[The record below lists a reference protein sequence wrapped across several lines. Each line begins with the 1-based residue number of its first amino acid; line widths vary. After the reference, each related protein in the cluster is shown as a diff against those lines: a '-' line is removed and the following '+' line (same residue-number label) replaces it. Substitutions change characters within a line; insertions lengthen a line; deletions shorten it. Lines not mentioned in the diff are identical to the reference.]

1 MKINNIAFS
10 GFMAAIM
17 SVGAAAAADGTAK
30 KIASQ
35 AYVDKLVGAKANTVA
50 NVGANAGNIAT
61 VDANGQYQVST
72 TSIDDLATNAALT
85 TTNNAVTGLTTRVG
99 TTETNV
105 TALQEAVTGKEDSSN
120 KATEITDA
128 NKASGTLYPS
138 VGAIVKFTED
148 KVAQIVAGDMGDALA
163 AKADK
168 VSGMTAENT
177 DGIATV
183 NAAGQYVATTTKI
196 SDLATATALGAVS
209 TQVDTNKTDISS
221 LKTSVAGKEDVS
233 NKTKVISAESTDDQ
247 YPTAKAVN
255 DMFDL
260 ALGDIDG
267 KEDKSNKVTTIS
279 STSTDV
285 QYPSAK
291 AVNTLVDDSVSTLT
305 DLMTEA
311 DTALGTR
318 IDGVVTSVAAKADK
332 VSGVTAETAG
342 GIATV
347 NATGQYEMSTTK
359 ISDLATKNDITTEL
373 NGVEKTANRVDE
385 IAAADKDSTTK
396 YTSVKAVTA
405 YAVPKPGENC
415 TAESGRCVLSVDTNG
430 NPYWM
435 DVTDPLE

>member
-17 SVGAAAAADGTAK
+17 SVGAASAADGAAK
-30 KIASQ
+30 RIASQ
-35 AYVDKLVGAKANTVA
+35 AYVDNLAGTKANVVA
-50 NVGANAGNIAT
+50 NVGDNAGNIAT

-72 TSIDDLATNAALT
+72 TKIDDLATNTALT
-85 TTNNAVTGLTTRVG
+85 TTNNTVNGLTTRVG

-105 TALQEAVTGKEDSSN
+105 TALQEAVTGKEDTSN
-120 KATEITDA
+120 KATEITDQ

-168 VSGMTAENT
+168 VSGMTEANT
-177 DGIATV
+177 GGIATV
-183 NAAGQYVATTTKI
+183 NASGQYEASSTKI
-196 SDLATATALGAVS
+196 TDLATATALSTVS

-233 NKTKVISAESTDDQ
+233 NKTTTISAESTDDQ

-255 DMFDL
+255 
-260 ALGDIDG
+260 
-267 KEDKSNKVTTIS
+267 
-279 STSTDV
+279 
-285 QYPSAK
+285 
-291 AVNTLVDDSVSTLT
+291 TLVDDSVSTL
-305 DLMTEA
+305 TEA

-318 IDGVVTSVAAKADK
+318 IDGVATTVATKADK
-332 VSGVTAETAG
+332 VTGVTAETAG

-359 ISDLATKNDITTEL
+359 ISDLATKNDITTNL
-373 NGVEKTANRVDE
+373 DGVEKTANRVDA
-385 IAAADKDSTTK
+385 ISTADKDSTTK

-405 YAVPKPGENC
+405 YAVPKPGVNC
-415 TAESGRCVLSVDTNG
+415 TAESGRCVLSVDKDG

-435 DVTDPLE
+435 DVTEPLE

>member
-17 SVGAAAAADGTAK
+17 SVGAASAADGAAK
-30 KIASQ
+30 RIASQ
-35 AYVDKLVGAKANTVA
+35 AYVDNLAGTKANVVA
-50 NVGANAGNIAT
+50 NVGDNAGNIAT

-72 TSIDDLATNAALT
+72 TKIDDLATNTALT
-85 TTNNAVTGLTTRVG
+85 TTNNTVNGLTTRVG

-105 TALQEAVTGKEDSSN
+105 TALQEAVTGKEDTSN
-120 KATEITDA
+120 KATEITDQ

-168 VSGMTAENT
+168 VSGMTEANT
-177 DGIATV
+177 GGIATV
-183 NAAGQYVATTTKI
+183 NASGQYEASSTKI
-196 SDLATATALGAVS
+196 TDLATATALSTVS

-233 NKTKVISAESTDDQ
+233 NKTTTISAASTDD
-247 YPTAKAVN
+247 
-255 DMFDL
+255 
-260 ALGDIDG
+260 
-267 KEDKSNKVTTIS
+267 
-279 STSTDV
+279 

-305 DLMTEA
+305 EA

-318 IDGVVTSVAAKADK
+318 IDGVATTVAAKADK
-332 VSGVTAETAG
+332 VTGVTAETAG

-359 ISDLATKNDITTEL
+359 ISDLATKNDITTNL
-373 NGVEKTANRVDE
+373 DGVEKTANRVDA
-385 IAAADKDSTTK
+385 ISTADKDSTTK

-405 YAVPKPGENC
+405 YAVPKPGVNC
-415 TAESGRCVLSVDTNG
+415 TAESGRCVLSVDKDG

-435 DVTDPLE
+435 DVTEPLE

>member
-1 MKINNIAFS
+1 
-10 GFMAAIM
+10 M
-17 SVGAAAAADGTAK
+17 SVGAASAADGTAK

-35 AYVDKLVGAKANTVA
+35 AYVDNLVGAKASTVA
-50 NVGANAGNIAT
+50 NVGDNAGNIAT

-72 TSIDDLATNAALT
+72 TKIDDLATNTALT
-85 TTNNAVTGLTTRVG
+85 TTNNTVNGLTTRVG

-105 TALQEAVTGKEDSSN
+105 TALQEAVTGKEDTSN
-120 KATEITDA
+120 KATEITDQ

-168 VSGMTAENT
+168 VSGMTEANT
-177 DGIATV
+177 GGIATV
-183 NAAGQYVATTTKI
+183 NASGQYEASSTKI
-196 SDLATATALGAVS
+196 TDLATATALSTVS

-233 NKTKVISAESTDDQ
+233 NKTTTISAASTDD
-247 YPTAKAVN
+247 
-255 DMFDL
+255 
-260 ALGDIDG
+260 
-267 KEDKSNKVTTIS
+267 
-279 STSTDV
+279 

-305 DLMTEA
+305 EA

-318 IDGVVTSVAAKADK
+318 IDGVATTVAAKADK
-332 VSGVTAETAG
+332 VTGVTAETAG

-359 ISDLATKNDITTEL
+359 ISDLATKNDITTNL
-373 NGVEKTANRVDE
+373 DGVEKTANRVDA
-385 IAAADKDSTTK
+385 ISTADKDSTTK

-405 YAVPKPGENC
+405 YAVPKPGVNC
-415 TAESGRCVLSVDTNG
+415 TAESGRCVLSVDKDG

-435 DVTDPLE
+435 DVTEPLE

>member
-17 SVGAAAAADGTAK
+17 SVGAAAADGPAK

-35 AYVDKLVGAKANTVA
+35 AYVDNLVGAKASTVA
-50 NVGANAGNIAT
+50 NVGDNAGNIAT

-72 TSIDDLATNAALT
+72 TKIDDLATNTALT
-85 TTNNAVTGLTTRVG
+85 TTNNTVNGLTTRVG

-105 TALQEAVTGKEDSSN
+105 TALQEAVTGKEDTSN
-120 KATEITDA
+120 KATEITDQ

-168 VSGMTAENT
+168 VSGMTEANT
-177 DGIATV
+177 GGIATV
-183 NAAGQYVATTTKI
+183 NASGQYEASSTKI
-196 SDLATATALGAVS
+196 TDLATATALSTVS

-233 NKTKVISAESTDDQ
+233 NKTTTISAASTDD
-247 YPTAKAVN
+247 
-255 DMFDL
+255 
-260 ALGDIDG
+260 
-267 KEDKSNKVTTIS
+267 
-279 STSTDV
+279 

-305 DLMTEA
+305 EA

-318 IDGVVTSVAAKADK
+318 IDGVATTVAAKADK
-332 VSGVTAETAG
+332 VTGVTAETAG

-359 ISDLATKNDITTEL
+359 ISDLATKNDITTNL
-373 NGVEKTANRVDE
+373 DGVEKTANRVDA
-385 IAAADKDSTTK
+385 ISTADKDSTTK

-405 YAVPKPGENC
+405 YAVPKPGVNC
-415 TAESGRCVLSVDTNG
+415 TAESGRCVLSVDKDG

-435 DVTDPLE
+435 DVTEPLE

>member
-17 SVGAAAAADGTAK
+17 SVGAASAADGAAK
-30 KIASQ
+30 RIASQ
-35 AYVDKLVGAKANTVA
+35 AYVDNLAGTKANVVA
-50 NVGANAGNIAT
+50 NVGDNAGNIAT

-72 TSIDDLATNAALT
+72 TKIDDLATSAALT
-85 TTNNAVTGLTTRVG
+85 TTNNTVNGLTTRVG

-105 TALQEAVTGKEDSSN
+105 TALQEAVTGKEDTSN
-120 KATEITDA
+120 KATEITDQ

-168 VSGMTAENT
+168 VSGMTEANT
-177 DGIATV
+177 GGIATV
-183 NAAGQYVATTTKI
+183 NASGQYEASSTKI
-196 SDLATATALGAVS
+196 TDLATATALSTVS

-233 NKTKVISAESTDDQ
+233 NKTTTISAASTDD
-247 YPTAKAVN
+247 
-255 DMFDL
+255 
-260 ALGDIDG
+260 
-267 KEDKSNKVTTIS
+267 
-279 STSTDV
+279 

-305 DLMTEA
+305 EA

-318 IDGVVTSVAAKADK
+318 IDGVATTVAAKADK
-332 VSGVTAETAG
+332 VTGVTAETAG

-359 ISDLATKNDITTEL
+359 ISDLATKNDITTNL
-373 NGVEKTANRVDE
+373 DGVEKTTNRVDE
-385 IAAADKDSTTK
+385 ISTADKDSTTK

-405 YAVPKPGENC
+405 YAVPKPGVNC
-415 TAESGRCVLSVDTNG
+415 TAESGRCVLSVDKDG

-435 DVTDPLE
+435 DVTEPLE

>member
-1 MKINNIAFS
+1 
-10 GFMAAIM
+10 M
-17 SVGAAAAADGTAK
+17 SVGAASAADGAAK
-30 KIASQ
+30 RIASQ
-35 AYVDKLVGAKANTVA
+35 AYVDNLAGTKANVVA
-50 NVGANAGNIAT
+50 NVGDNAGNIAT

-72 TSIDDLATNAALT
+72 TKIDDLATNAALT
-85 TTNNAVTGLTTRVG
+85 TTNNTVNGLTTRVG

-105 TALQEAVTGKEDSSN
+105 AALQEAVTGKEDTSN
-120 KATEITDA
+120 KATEITDQ

-168 VSGMTAENT
+168 VSGMTEANT
-177 DGIATV
+177 GGIATV
-183 NAAGQYVATTTKI
+183 NASGQYEASSTKI
-196 SDLATATALGAVS
+196 TDLATATALSTVS

-233 NKTKVISAESTDDQ
+233 NKTTTISAASTDDQ
-247 YPTAKAVN
+247 YPT
-255 DMFDL
+255 
-260 ALGDIDG
+260 
-267 KEDKSNKVTTIS
+267 
-279 STSTDV
+279 
-285 QYPSAK
+285 AK

-305 DLMTEA
+305 EA

-318 IDGVVTSVAAKADK
+318 IDGVATTVAAKADK
-332 VSGVTAETAG
+332 VTGVTAETAG

-373 NGVEKTANRVDE
+373 NGVEKTTNRVDA
-385 IAAADKDSTTK
+385 ISTADKDSTTK

-405 YAVPKPGENC
+405 YAVPKPGVNC
-415 TAESGRCVLSVDTNG
+415 TAESGRCVLSVDKDG

-435 DVTDPLE
+435 DVTEPLE

>member
-17 SVGAAAAADGTAK
+17 SVGAAAADGPAK

-35 AYVDKLVGAKANTVA
+35 AYVDNLVGAKASTVA
-50 NVGANAGNIAT
+50 NVGDNAGNIAT

-72 TSIDDLATNAALT
+72 TKIDDLATNAALT
-85 TTNNAVTGLTTRVG
+85 TTNNTVNGLTTRVG

-105 TALQEAVTGKEDSSN
+105 TALQEAVTGKEDTSN
-120 KATEITDA
+120 KATEITDQ

-168 VSGMTAENT
+168 VSGMTEANT
-177 DGIATV
+177 GGIATV
-183 NAAGQYVATTTKI
+183 NASGQYEASSTKI
-196 SDLATATALGAVS
+196 TDLATATALSTVS

-233 NKTKVISAESTDDQ
+233 NKTTTISAASTDD
-247 YPTAKAVN
+247 
-255 DMFDL
+255 
-260 ALGDIDG
+260 
-267 KEDKSNKVTTIS
+267 
-279 STSTDV
+279 

-305 DLMTEA
+305 EA
-311 DTALGTR
+311 DTTLGTR
-318 IDGVVTSVAAKADK
+318 IDGVATTVATKADK
-332 VSGVTAETAG
+332 VTGVTAETAG

-359 ISDLATKNDITTEL
+359 ISDLATKNDITTNL
-373 NGVEKTANRVDE
+373 DGVEKTANRVDG
-385 IAAADKDSTTK
+385 ISDADKDSTTK

-405 YAVPKPGENC
+405 YAVPKPGVNC
-415 TAESGRCVLSVDTNG
+415 TAESGRCVLSVDKDG

-435 DVTDPLE
+435 DVTEPLE

>member
-17 SVGAAAAADGTAK
+17 SVGAASAADGAAK
-30 KIASQ
+30 RIASQ
-35 AYVDKLVGAKANTVA
+35 AYVDNLAGTKANVVA
-50 NVGANAGNIAT
+50 NVGDNAGNIAT

-72 TSIDDLATNAALT
+72 TKIDDLATNAALT
-85 TTNNAVTGLTTRVG
+85 TTNNTVNGLTTRVG

-105 TALQEAVTGKEDSSN
+105 AALQEAVTGKEDTSN
-120 KATEITDA
+120 KATEITDQ

-148 KVAQIVAGDMGDALA
+148 KGAQIVAGDMGDALA

-168 VSGMTAENT
+168 VSGMTEANT
-177 DGIATV
+177 GGIATV
-183 NAAGQYVATTTKI
+183 NASGQYEASSTKI
-196 SDLATATALGAVS
+196 TDLATATALSTVS

-233 NKTKVISAESTDDQ
+233 NKTTTISAASTDDQ
-247 YPTAKAVN
+247 YPT
-255 DMFDL
+255 
-260 ALGDIDG
+260 
-267 KEDKSNKVTTIS
+267 
-279 STSTDV
+279 
-285 QYPSAK
+285 AK

-305 DLMTEA
+305 EA

-318 IDGVVTSVAAKADK
+318 IDGVATTVAAKADK
-332 VSGVTAETAG
+332 VTGVTAETAG

-373 NGVEKTANRVDE
+373 NGVEKTTNRVDA
-385 IAAADKDSTTK
+385 ISTADKDSTTK

-405 YAVPKPGENC
+405 YAVPKPGVNC
-415 TAESGRCVLSVDTNG
+415 TAESGRCVLSVDKDG

-435 DVTDPLE
+435 DVTEPLE

>member
-17 SVGAAAAADGTAK
+17 SVGAASAADGTAK

-35 AYVDKLVGAKANTVA
+35 AYVDNLVGAKASTVA
-50 NVGANAGNIAT
+50 NVGDNAGNIAT

-72 TSIDDLATNAALT
+72 TKIDDLATNTALT
-85 TTNNAVTGLTTRVG
+85 TTNNTVNGLTTRVG

-105 TALQEAVTGKEDSSN
+105 TALQEAVTGKEDTSN
-120 KATEITDA
+120 KATEITDQ

-168 VSGMTAENT
+168 VSGMTEANT
-177 DGIATV
+177 GGIATV
-183 NAAGQYVATTTKI
+183 NASGQYEASSTKI
-196 SDLATATALGAVS
+196 TDLATATALSTVS

-233 NKTKVISAESTDDQ
+233 NKTTTISAASTDD
-247 YPTAKAVN
+247 
-255 DMFDL
+255 
-260 ALGDIDG
+260 
-267 KEDKSNKVTTIS
+267 
-279 STSTDV
+279 

-305 DLMTEA
+305 EA

-318 IDGVVTSVAAKADK
+318 IDGVATTVATKADK
-332 VSGVTAETAG
+332 VTGVTAETAG

-359 ISDLATKNDITTEL
+359 ISDLATKNDITTNL
-373 NGVEKTANRVDE
+373 DGVEKTANRVDA
-385 IAAADKDSTTK
+385 ISTADKDSTTK

-405 YAVPKPGENC
+405 YAVPKPGVNC
-415 TAESGRCVLSVDTNG
+415 TAESGRCVLSVDKDG

-435 DVTDPLE
+435 DVTEPLE

>member
-17 SVGAAAAADGTAK
+17 SVGAASAADGAAK
-30 KIASQ
+30 RIASQ
-35 AYVDKLVGAKANTVA
+35 AYVDNLAGTKANVVA
-50 NVGANAGNIAT
+50 NVGDNAGNIAT

-72 TSIDDLATNAALT
+72 TKIDDLATNTALT
-85 TTNNAVTGLTTRVG
+85 TTNNTVTGLTTRVG

-105 TALQEAVTGKEDSSN
+105 TALQEAVTGKEDTSN
-120 KATEITDA
+120 KATEITDQ

-168 VSGMTAENT
+168 VSGMTEANT
-177 DGIATV
+177 GGIATV
-183 NAAGQYVATTTKI
+183 NASGQYEASSTKI
-196 SDLATATALGAVS
+196 TDLATATALSTVS

-233 NKTKVISAESTDDQ
+233 NKTTTISAASTDD
-247 YPTAKAVN
+247 
-255 DMFDL
+255 
-260 ALGDIDG
+260 
-267 KEDKSNKVTTIS
+267 
-279 STSTDV
+279 

-305 DLMTEA
+305 EA

-318 IDGVVTSVAAKADK
+318 IDGVATTVATKADK
-332 VSGVTAETAG
+332 VTGVTAETAG

-359 ISDLATKNDITTEL
+359 ISDLATKNDITTNL
-373 NGVEKTANRVDE
+373 DGVEKTANRVDA
-385 IAAADKDSTTK
+385 ISTADKDSTTK

-405 YAVPKPGENC
+405 YAVPKPGVNC
-415 TAESGRCVLSVDTNG
+415 TAESGRCVLSVDKDG

-435 DVTDPLE
+435 DVTEPLE

>member
-17 SVGAAAAADGTAK
+17 SVGAASAADGTAK

-35 AYVDKLVGAKANTVA
+35 AYVDNLVGAKASTVA
-50 NVGANAGNIAT
+50 NVGDNAGNIAT

-72 TSIDDLATNAALT
+72 TKIDDLATNTALT
-85 TTNNAVTGLTTRVG
+85 TTNNTVNGLTTRVG

-105 TALQEAVTGKEDSSN
+105 TALQEAVTGKEDTSN
-120 KATEITDA
+120 KATEITDQ

-168 VSGMTAENT
+168 VSGMTEANT
-177 DGIATV
+177 GGIATV
-183 NAAGQYVATTTKI
+183 NASGQYEASSTKI
-196 SDLATATALGAVS
+196 TDLATATALSTVS

-233 NKTKVISAESTDDQ
+233 NKTTTISAASTDD
-247 YPTAKAVN
+247 
-255 DMFDL
+255 
-260 ALGDIDG
+260 
-267 KEDKSNKVTTIS
+267 
-279 STSTDV
+279 

-291 AVNTLVDDSVSTLT
+291 AVNTLVDDSVSALT

-318 IDGVVTSVAAKADK
+318 IDGVVTTVAAKADK
-332 VSGVTAETAG
+332 VTGVTAETAG

-359 ISDLATKNDITTEL
+359 ISDLATKNDITTNL
-373 NGVEKTANRVDE
+373 DGVEKTTNRVDA
-385 IAAADKDSTTK
+385 ISTADKDSTTK

-405 YAVPKPGENC
+405 YAVPKPGVNC
-415 TAESGRCVLSVDTNG
+415 TAESGRCVLSVDKDG

-435 DVTDPLE
+435 DVTEPLE

>member
-17 SVGAAAAADGTAK
+17 SVGAASAADGTAK

-35 AYVDKLVGAKANTVA
+35 AYVDNLVGAKASTVA
-50 NVGANAGNIAT
+50 NVGDNAGNIAT

-72 TSIDDLATNAALT
+72 TKIDDLATNTALT
-85 TTNNAVTGLTTRVG
+85 TTNNTVNGLTTRVG

-105 TALQEAVTGKEDSSN
+105 TALQEAVTGKEDTSN
-120 KATEITDA
+120 KATEITDQ

-168 VSGMTAENT
+168 VSGMTEANT
-177 DGIATV
+177 GGIATV
-183 NAAGQYVATTTKI
+183 NASGQYEASSTKI
-196 SDLATATALGAVS
+196 TDLATATALSTVS

-233 NKTKVISAESTDDQ
+233 NKTTTISAASTDD
-247 YPTAKAVN
+247 
-255 DMFDL
+255 
-260 ALGDIDG
+260 
-267 KEDKSNKVTTIS
+267 
-279 STSTDV
+279 

-305 DLMTEA
+305 EA

-318 IDGVVTSVAAKADK
+318 IDGVATTVAAKADK
-332 VSGVTAETAG
+332 VTGVTAETAG

-359 ISDLATKNDITTEL
+359 ISDLATKNDITTNL
-373 NGVEKTANRVDE
+373 DGVEKTANRVDA
-385 IAAADKDSTTK
+385 ISTADKDSTTK

-405 YAVPKPGENC
+405 YAVPKPGVNC
-415 TAESGRCVLSVDTNG
+415 TAESGRCVLSVDKDG

-435 DVTDPLE
+435 DVTEPLE

>member
-17 SVGAAAAADGTAK
+17 SVGAAAADGPAK

-35 AYVDKLVGAKANTVA
+35 AYVDNLVGAKASTVA
-50 NVGANAGNIAT
+50 NVGDNAGNIAT

-72 TSIDDLATNAALT
+72 TKIDDLATNTALT
-85 TTNNAVTGLTTRVG
+85 TTNNTVNGLTTRVG

-105 TALQEAVTGKEDSSN
+105 TALQEAVTGKEDTSN
-120 KATEITDA
+120 KATEITDQ

-168 VSGMTAENT
+168 VSGMTEANT
-177 DGIATV
+177 GGIATV
-183 NAAGQYVATTTKI
+183 NASGQYEASSTKI
-196 SDLATATALGAVS
+196 TDLATATALSTVS

-233 NKTKVISAESTDDQ
+233 NKTTTISAASTDD
-247 YPTAKAVN
+247 
-255 DMFDL
+255 
-260 ALGDIDG
+260 
-267 KEDKSNKVTTIS
+267 
-279 STSTDV
+279 

-305 DLMTEA
+305 EA

-318 IDGVVTSVAAKADK
+318 IDGVATTVATKADK
-332 VSGVTAETAG
+332 VTGVTAETAG

-359 ISDLATKNDITTEL
+359 ISDLATKNDITTNL
-373 NGVEKTANRVDE
+373 DGVEKTANRVDA
-385 IAAADKDSTTK
+385 ISTADKDSTTK

-405 YAVPKPGENC
+405 YAVPKPGVNC
-415 TAESGRCVLSVDTNG
+415 TAESGRCVLSVDKDG

-435 DVTDPLE
+435 DVTEPLE

>member
-17 SVGAAAAADGTAK
+17 SVGAASAADGAAK
-30 KIASQ
+30 RIASQ
-35 AYVDKLVGAKANTVA
+35 AYVDNLAGTKANVVA
-50 NVGANAGNIAT
+50 NVGDNAGNIAT

-72 TSIDDLATNAALT
+72 TKIDDLATNAALT
-85 TTNNAVTGLTTRVG
+85 TTNNTVNGLTTRVG

-105 TALQEAVTGKEDSSN
+105 TALQEAVTGKEDTSN
-120 KATEITDA
+120 KATEITDQ

-168 VSGMTAENT
+168 VSGMTEANT
-177 DGIATV
+177 GGIATV
-183 NAAGQYVATTTKI
+183 NASGQYEASSTKI
-196 SDLATATALGAVS
+196 TDLATATALSTVS

-233 NKTKVISAESTDDQ
+233 NKTTTISAASTDDQ

-305 DLMTEA
+305 DLMTDA

-318 IDGVVTSVAAKADK
+318 IDGVATTVATKADK
-332 VSGVTAETAG
+332 VTGVTAETAG

-359 ISDLATKNDITTEL
+359 ISDLATKNDITTNL
-373 NGVEKTANRVDE
+373 DGVEKTTNRVNE
-385 IAAADKDSTTK
+385 ISTADKDSTTK

-405 YAVPKPGENC
+405 YAVPKPGVNC
-415 TAESGRCVLSVDTNG
+415 TAESGRCVLSVDKDG

-435 DVTDPLE
+435 DVTEPLE

>member
-1 MKINNIAFS
+1 
-10 GFMAAIM
+10 M
-17 SVGAAAAADGTAK
+17 SVGAASAADGAAK
-30 KIASQ
+30 RIASQ
-35 AYVDKLVGAKANTVA
+35 AYVDNLAGTKANVVA
-50 NVGANAGNIAT
+50 NVGDNAGNIAT

-72 TSIDDLATNAALT
+72 TKIDDLATNTALT
-85 TTNNAVTGLTTRVG
+85 TTNNTVNGLATRVG

-105 TALQEAVTGKEDSSN
+105 TALQEAVTGKEDTSN
-120 KATEITDA
+120 KATEITDQ

-168 VSGMTAENT
+168 VSGMTEANT
-177 DGIATV
+177 GGIATV
-183 NAAGQYVATTTKI
+183 NASGQYEASSTKI
-196 SDLATATALGAVS
+196 TDLATATALSTVS

-233 NKTKVISAESTDDQ
+233 NKTTTISAASTDD
-247 YPTAKAVN
+247 
-255 DMFDL
+255 
-260 ALGDIDG
+260 
-267 KEDKSNKVTTIS
+267 
-279 STSTDV
+279 

-305 DLMTEA
+305 EA

-318 IDGVVTSVAAKADK
+318 IDGVATTVATKADK
-332 VSGVTAETAG
+332 VTGVTAETAG

-359 ISDLATKNDITTEL
+359 ISDLATKNDITTNL
-373 NGVEKTANRVDE
+373 DGVEKTANRVDA
-385 IAAADKDSTTK
+385 ISTADKDSTTK

-405 YAVPKPGENC
+405 YAVPKPGVNC
-415 TAESGRCVLSVDTNG
+415 TAESGRCVLSVDKDG

-435 DVTDPLE
+435 DVTEPLE

>member
-17 SVGAAAAADGTAK
+17 SVGAASAADGTAK

-35 AYVDKLVGAKANTVA
+35 AYVDNLVGAKASTVA
-50 NVGANAGNIAT
+50 NVGDNAGNIAT

-72 TSIDDLATNAALT
+72 TKIDDLATNAALT
-85 TTNNAVTGLTTRVG
+85 TTNNTVNGLTTRVG

-105 TALQEAVTGKEDSSN
+105 TALQEAVTGKEDTSN
-120 KATEITDA
+120 KATEITDQ

-168 VSGMTAENT
+168 VSGMTEANT
-177 DGIATV
+177 GGIATV
-183 NAAGQYVATTTKI
+183 NASGQYEASSTKI
-196 SDLATATALGAVS
+196 TDLATATALSTVS

-233 NKTKVISAESTDDQ
+233 NKTTTISAASTDDQ
-247 YPTAKAVN
+247 YPT
-255 DMFDL
+255 
-260 ALGDIDG
+260 
-267 KEDKSNKVTTIS
+267 
-279 STSTDV
+279 
-285 QYPSAK
+285 AK

-305 DLMTEA
+305 EA

-318 IDGVVTSVAAKADK
+318 IDGVATTVAAKADK
-332 VSGVTAETAG
+332 VTGVTAETAG

-359 ISDLATKNDITTEL
+359 ISDLATKNDITTNL
-373 NGVEKTANRVDE
+373 DGVEKTANRVDA
-385 IAAADKDSTTK
+385 ISTADKDSTTK

-405 YAVPKPGENC
+405 YAVPKPGVNC
-415 TAESGRCVLSVDTNG
+415 TAESGRCVLSVDKDG

-435 DVTDPLE
+435 DVTEPLE

>member
-17 SVGAAAAADGTAK
+17 SVGAASAADGAAK
-30 KIASQ
+30 RIASQ
-35 AYVDKLVGAKANTVA
+35 AYVDNLAGTKANVVA
-50 NVGANAGNIAT
+50 NVGDNAGNIAT

-72 TSIDDLATNAALT
+72 TKIDDLATNTALT
-85 TTNNAVTGLTTRVG
+85 TTNNTVNGLTTRVG

-105 TALQEAVTGKEDSSN
+105 TALQEAVTGKEDTSN
-120 KATEITDA
+120 KATEITDQ

-168 VSGMTAENT
+168 VSGMTEANT
-177 DGIATV
+177 GGIATV
-183 NAAGQYVATTTKI
+183 NASGQYEASSTKI
-196 SDLATATALGAVS
+196 TDLATATALSTVS

-233 NKTKVISAESTDDQ
+233 NKTKTISAASTDDQ

-305 DLMTEA
+305 EA

-318 IDGVVTSVAAKADK
+318 IDGVATTVAAKADK
-332 VSGVTAETAG
+332 VTGVTAETAG

-359 ISDLATKNDITTEL
+359 ISDLATKNDITTNL
-373 NGVEKTANRVDE
+373 DGVEKTANRVDA
-385 IAAADKDSTTK
+385 ISTADKDSTTK

-405 YAVPKPGENC
+405 YAVPKPGVNC
-415 TAESGRCVLSVDTNG
+415 TAESGRCVLSVDKDG

-435 DVTDPLE
+435 DVTEPLE

>member
-17 SVGAAAAADGTAK
+17 SVGAASAADGAAK
-30 KIASQ
+30 RIASQ
-35 AYVDKLVGAKANTVA
+35 AYVDNLAGTKANVVA
-50 NVGANAGNIAT
+50 NVGDNAGNIAT

-72 TSIDDLATNAALT
+72 TSIDDLATNTALT
-85 TTNNAVTGLTTRVG
+85 TTNNAVTGLTTRVD
-99 TTETNV
+99 TTEANV
-105 TALQEAVTGKEDSSN
+105 TTLQQTVTGKEDTTN

-128 NKASGTLYPS
+128 NKASGTMYPS

-168 VSGMTAENT
+168 VSGMTEANT
-177 DGIATV
+177 GGIATV
-183 NAAGQYVATTTKI
+183 NASGQYEATSTKI
-196 SDLATATALGAVS
+196 TDLATAAALGAVS
-209 TQVDTNKTDISS
+209 TQVDTNKSDISL
-221 LKTSVAGKEDVS
+221 LKTSVEGKEDVS
-233 NKTKVISAESTDDQ
+233 NKTTTISATSTDD
-247 YPTAKAVN
+247 
-255 DMFDL
+255 
-260 ALGDIDG
+260 
-267 KEDKSNKVTTIS
+267 
-279 STSTDV
+279 

-291 AVNTLVDDSVSTLT
+291 AVNTLVDTSVDTLKG
-305 DLMTEA
+305 LMTEA

-318 IDGVVTSVAAKADK
+318 IDGVITSVANKADK
-332 VSGVTAETAG
+332 VTGVTAETAG

-359 ISDLATKNDITTEL
+359 ISDLATKNDITTNL
-373 NGVEKTANRVDE
+373 DGVEKTANRVDG
-385 IAAADKDSTTK
+385 ISDADKDSTTK

-405 YAVPKPGENC
+405 YAVPKPGDNC
-415 TAESGRCVLSVDTNG
+415 TAVSGRCVLSVDTNG

>member
-17 SVGAAAAADGTAK
+17 SVGAASAADGAAK
-30 KIASQ
+30 RIASQ
-35 AYVDKLVGAKANTVA
+35 AYVDNLVGAKASTVA
-50 NVGANAGNIAT
+50 NVGDNAGNIAT

-72 TSIDDLATNAALT
+72 TKIDDLATNTALT
-85 TTNNAVTGLTTRVG
+85 TTNNTVNGLTTRVG

-105 TALQEAVTGKEDSSN
+105 TALQEAVTGKEDTSN
-120 KATEITDA
+120 KATEITDQ

-168 VSGMTAENT
+168 VSGMTEANT
-177 DGIATV
+177 GGIATV
-183 NAAGQYVATTTKI
+183 NASGQYEASSTKI
-196 SDLATATALGAVS
+196 TDLATATALSTVS

-233 NKTKVISAESTDDQ
+233 NKTTTISAASTDD
-247 YPTAKAVN
+247 
-255 DMFDL
+255 
-260 ALGDIDG
+260 
-267 KEDKSNKVTTIS
+267 
-279 STSTDV
+279 

-305 DLMTEA
+305 EA
-311 DTALGTR
+311 DTALGAR
-318 IDGVVTSVAAKADK
+318 IDGVVTTVATKADK
-332 VSGVTAETAG
+332 VTGVTAETAG

-359 ISDLATKNDITTEL
+359 ISDLATKNDITTNL
-373 NGVEKTANRVDE
+373 DGVEKTANRVDA
-385 IAAADKDSTTK
+385 ISTADKDSTTK

-405 YAVPKPGENC
+405 YAVPKPGVNC
-415 TAESGRCVLSVDTNG
+415 TAESGRCVLSVDKDG

-435 DVTDPLE
+435 DVTEPLE

>member
-17 SVGAAAAADGTAK
+17 SVGAASAADGAAK
-30 KIASQ
+30 RIASQ
-35 AYVDKLVGAKANTVA
+35 AYVDNLAGTKANVVA
-50 NVGANAGNIAT
+50 NVGDNAGNIAT

-72 TSIDDLATNAALT
+72 TKIDDLATNAALT
-85 TTNNAVTGLTTRVG
+85 TTNNTVNGLTTRVG

-105 TALQEAVTGKEDSSN
+105 TALQQAVTGKEDTSN
-120 KATEITDA
+120 KATEITDQ
-128 NKASGTLYPS
+128 NKASGTMYPS

-168 VSGMTAENT
+168 VSGMTEANT
-177 DGIATV
+177 GGIATV
-183 NAAGQYVATTTKI
+183 NASGQYEASSTKI
-196 SDLATATALGAVS
+196 TDLATATALSAVS

-221 LKTSVAGKEDVS
+221 LKTSVAGKENVS
-233 NKTKVISAESTDDQ
+233 NKTTTISAASTDDQ

-255 DMFDL
+255 
-260 ALGDIDG
+260 
-267 KEDKSNKVTTIS
+267 
-279 STSTDV
+279 
-285 QYPSAK
+285 
-291 AVNTLVDDSVSTLT
+291 TLVDTSVDTLKG
-305 DLMTEA
+305 LMTEA

-318 IDGVVTSVAAKADK
+318 IDGVITSVANKADK
-332 VSGVTAETAG
+332 VTGVTAESAG

-359 ISDLATKNDITTEL
+359 ISDLATKNDITTNL
-373 NGVEKTANRVDE
+373 DGVEKTANRVDA
-385 IAAADKDSTTK
+385 ISTADKDSTTK

-405 YAVPKPGENC
+405 YAVPKPGDNC
-415 TAESGRCVLSVDTNG
+415 TAVSGRCVLSVDTNG

>member
-17 SVGAAAAADGTAK
+17 SVGAAAADGPAK

-35 AYVDKLVGAKANTVA
+35 AYVDNLAGTKANVVA
-50 NVGANAGNIAT
+50 NVGDNAGNIAT

-72 TSIDDLATNAALT
+72 TKIDDLATNAALT
-85 TTNNAVTGLTTRVG
+85 TTNNTVNGLTTRVG

-105 TALQEAVTGKEDSSN
+105 TALQEAVTGKEDTSN
-120 KATEITDA
+120 KATEITDQ

-168 VSGMTAENT
+168 VSGMTEANT
-177 DGIATV
+177 GGIATV
-183 NAAGQYVATTTKI
+183 NASGQYEASSTKI
-196 SDLATATALGAVS
+196 TDLATATALSTVS

-233 NKTKVISAESTDDQ
+233 NKTTTISAASTDDQ
-247 YPTAKAVN
+247 YPT
-255 DMFDL
+255 
-260 ALGDIDG
+260 
-267 KEDKSNKVTTIS
+267 
-279 STSTDV
+279 
-285 QYPSAK
+285 AK

-305 DLMTEA
+305 EA

-318 IDGVVTSVAAKADK
+318 IDGVATTVAAKADK
-332 VSGVTAETAG
+332 VTGVTAETAG

-359 ISDLATKNDITTEL
+359 ISDLATKNDITTNL
-373 NGVEKTANRVDE
+373 DGVEKTANRVDA
-385 IAAADKDSTTK
+385 ISTADKDSTTK

-405 YAVPKPGENC
+405 YAVPKPGVNC
-415 TAESGRCVLSVDTNG
+415 TAESGRCVLSVDKDG

-435 DVTDPLE
+435 DVTEPLE

>member
-17 SVGAAAAADGTAK
+17 SVGAASAADGTAK

-35 AYVDKLVGAKANTVA
+35 AYVDNLVGAKASTVA
-50 NVGANAGNIAT
+50 NVGDNAGNIAT

-72 TSIDDLATNAALT
+72 TKIDDLATNAALT
-85 TTNNAVTGLTTRVG
+85 TTNNTVNGLTTRVG

-105 TALQEAVTGKEDSSN
+105 TALQEAVTGKEDTSN
-120 KATEITDA
+120 KATEITDQ

-168 VSGMTAENT
+168 VSGMTEANT
-177 DGIATV
+177 GGIATV
-183 NAAGQYVATTTKI
+183 NASGQYEASSTKI
-196 SDLATATALGAVS
+196 TDLATATALSTVS

-233 NKTKVISAESTDDQ
+233 NKTTTISAASTDD
-247 YPTAKAVN
+247 
-255 DMFDL
+255 
-260 ALGDIDG
+260 
-267 KEDKSNKVTTIS
+267 
-279 STSTDV
+279 

-305 DLMTEA
+305 EA

-318 IDGVVTSVAAKADK
+318 IDGVATTVAAKADK
-332 VSGVTAETAG
+332 VTGVTAETAG

-359 ISDLATKNDITTEL
+359 ISDLATKNDITTNL
-373 NGVEKTANRVDE
+373 DGVEKTANRVDA
-385 IAAADKDSTTK
+385 ISTADKDSTTK

-405 YAVPKPGENC
+405 YAVPKPGVNC
-415 TAESGRCVLSVDTNG
+415 TAESGRCVLSVDKDG

-435 DVTDPLE
+435 DVTEPLE

>member
-17 SVGAAAAADGTAK
+17 SVGAASAADGAAK
-30 KIASQ
+30 RIASQ
-35 AYVDKLVGAKANTVA
+35 AYVDNLAGTKANVVA
-50 NVGANAGNIAT
+50 NVGDNAGNIAT

-72 TSIDDLATNAALT
+72 TSIDDLATNTALT
-85 TTNNAVTGLTTRVG
+85 TTNNAVTGLTTRVD
-99 TTETNV
+99 TTEANV
-105 TALQEAVTGKEDSSN
+105 TTLQQTVTGKEDTTN

-128 NKASGTLYPS
+128 NKASGTMYPS

-168 VSGMTAENT
+168 VSGMTEANT
-177 DGIATV
+177 GGIATV
-183 NAAGQYVATTTKI
+183 NASGQYEATSTKI
-196 SDLATATALGAVS
+196 TDLATAAALGAVS
-209 TQVDTNKTDISS
+209 TQVDTNKSDISL
-221 LKTSVAGKEDVS
+221 LKTSVEGKEDVS
-233 NKTKVISAESTDDQ
+233 NKTTTISVTSTDD
-247 YPTAKAVN
+247 
-255 DMFDL
+255 
-260 ALGDIDG
+260 
-267 KEDKSNKVTTIS
+267 
-279 STSTDV
+279 

-291 AVNTLVDDSVSTLT
+291 AVNTLVDTSVDTLKG
-305 DLMTEA
+305 LMTEA

-318 IDGVVTSVAAKADK
+318 IDGVITSVANKADK
-332 VSGVTAETAG
+332 VTGVTAETAG

-359 ISDLATKNDITTEL
+359 ISDLATKNDITTNL
-373 NGVEKTANRVDE
+373 DGVEKTANRVDA
-385 IAAADKDSTTK
+385 ISDADKDSTTK

-405 YAVPKPGENC
+405 YAVPKPGDNC
-415 TAESGRCVLSVDTNG
+415 TAVSGRCVLSVDTNG

>member
-17 SVGAAAAADGTAK
+17 SVGAASAADGAAK
-30 KIASQ
+30 RIASQ
-35 AYVDKLVGAKANTVA
+35 AYVDNLAGTKANVVA
-50 NVGANAGNIAT
+50 NVGDNAGNIAT

-72 TSIDDLATNAALT
+72 TKIDDLATNAALT
-85 TTNNAVTGLTTRVG
+85 TTNNTVNGLTTRVG

-105 TALQEAVTGKEDSSN
+105 AALQEAVTGKEDTSN
-120 KATEITDA
+120 KATEITDQ

-168 VSGMTAENT
+168 VSGMTEANT
-177 DGIATV
+177 GGIATV
-183 NAAGQYVATTTKI
+183 NASGQYEASSTKI
-196 SDLATATALGAVS
+196 TDLATATALSTVS

-233 NKTKVISAESTDDQ
+233 NKTTTISAASTDDQ
-247 YPTAKAVN
+247 YPT
-255 DMFDL
+255 
-260 ALGDIDG
+260 
-267 KEDKSNKVTTIS
+267 
-279 STSTDV
+279 
-285 QYPSAK
+285 AK

-305 DLMTEA
+305 EA

-318 IDGVVTSVAAKADK
+318 IDGVATTVAAKADK
-332 VSGVTAETAG
+332 VTGVTAETAG

-373 NGVEKTANRVDE
+373 NGVEKTTNRVDA
-385 IAAADKDSTTK
+385 ISTADKDSTTK

-405 YAVPKPGENC
+405 YAVPKPGVNC
-415 TAESGRCVLSVDTNG
+415 TAESGRCVLSVDKDG

-435 DVTDPLE
+435 DVTEPLE

>member
-17 SVGAAAAADGTAK
+17 SVGAAAADGPAK

-35 AYVDKLVGAKANTVA
+35 AYVDNLVGAKASTVA
-50 NVGANAGNIAT
+50 NVGDNAGNIAT

-72 TSIDDLATNAALT
+72 TKIDDLATNAALT
-85 TTNNAVTGLTTRVG
+85 TTNNTVNGLTTRVG

-105 TALQEAVTGKEDSSN
+105 TALQEAVTGKEDTSN
-120 KATEITDA
+120 KATEITDQ

-168 VSGMTAENT
+168 VSGMTEANT
-177 DGIATV
+177 GGIATV
-183 NAAGQYVATTTKI
+183 NASGQYEASSTKI
-196 SDLATATALGAVS
+196 TDLATATALSTVS

-233 NKTKVISAESTDDQ
+233 NKTTTISAASTDD
-247 YPTAKAVN
+247 
-255 DMFDL
+255 
-260 ALGDIDG
+260 
-267 KEDKSNKVTTIS
+267 
-279 STSTDV
+279 

-305 DLMTEA
+305 EA

-318 IDGVVTSVAAKADK
+318 IDGVVTTVATKADK
-332 VSGVTAETAG
+332 VTGVTAETAG

-359 ISDLATKNDITTEL
+359 ISDLATKNDITTNL
-373 NGVEKTANRVDE
+373 DGVEKTTNRVDE
-385 IAAADKDSTTK
+385 ISTADKDSTTK

-405 YAVPKPGENC
+405 YAVPKPGVNC
-415 TAESGRCVLSVDTNG
+415 TAESGRCVLSVDKDG

-435 DVTDPLE
+435 DVTEPLE

>member
-17 SVGAAAAADGTAK
+17 SVGAASAADGAAK
-30 KIASQ
+30 RIASQ
-35 AYVDKLVGAKANTVA
+35 AYVDNLAGTKANVVA
-50 NVGANAGNIAT
+50 NVGDNAGNIAT

-72 TSIDDLATNAALT
+72 TKIDDLATNTALT
-85 TTNNAVTGLTTRVG
+85 TTNNTVNGLATRVG

-105 TALQEAVTGKEDSSN
+105 TALQEAVTGKEDTSN
-120 KATEITDA
+120 KATEITDQ

-168 VSGMTAENT
+168 VSGMTEANT
-177 DGIATV
+177 GGIATV
-183 NAAGQYVATTTKI
+183 NASGQYEASSTKI
-196 SDLATATALGAVS
+196 TDLATATALSTVS

-233 NKTKVISAESTDDQ
+233 NKTTTISAASTDD
-247 YPTAKAVN
+247 
-255 DMFDL
+255 
-260 ALGDIDG
+260 
-267 KEDKSNKVTTIS
+267 
-279 STSTDV
+279 

-305 DLMTEA
+305 EA

-318 IDGVVTSVAAKADK
+318 IDGVATTVATKADK
-332 VSGVTAETAG
+332 VTGVTAETAG

-359 ISDLATKNDITTEL
+359 ISDLATKNDITTNL
-373 NGVEKTANRVDE
+373 DGVEKTANRVDA
-385 IAAADKDSTTK
+385 ISTADKDSTTK

-405 YAVPKPGENC
+405 YAVPKPGVNC
-415 TAESGRCVLSVDTNG
+415 TAESGRCVLSVDKDG

-435 DVTDPLE
+435 DVTEPLE

>member
-17 SVGAAAAADGTAK
+17 SVGAASAADGTAK

-35 AYVDKLVGAKANTVA
+35 AYVDNLVGAKASTVA
-50 NVGANAGNIAT
+50 NVGDNAGNIAT

-72 TSIDDLATNAALT
+72 TKIDDLATNTALT
-85 TTNNAVTGLTTRVG
+85 TTNNTVNGLTTRVG

-105 TALQEAVTGKEDSSN
+105 TALQEAVTGKEDTSN
-120 KATEITDA
+120 KATEITDQ

-168 VSGMTAENT
+168 VSGMTEANT
-177 DGIATV
+177 GGIATV
-183 NAAGQYVATTTKI
+183 NASGQYEASSTKI
-196 SDLATATALGAVS
+196 TDLATATALSTVS

-233 NKTKVISAESTDDQ
+233 NKTTTISAASTDDQ
-247 YPTAKAVN
+247 YPT
-255 DMFDL
+255 
-260 ALGDIDG
+260 
-267 KEDKSNKVTTIS
+267 
-279 STSTDV
+279 
-285 QYPSAK
+285 AK

-305 DLMTEA
+305 EA

-318 IDGVVTSVAAKADK
+318 IDGVATTVAAKADK
-332 VSGVTAETAG
+332 VTGVTAETAG

-359 ISDLATKNDITTEL
+359 ISDLATKNDITTNL
-373 NGVEKTANRVDE
+373 DGVEKTANRVDA
-385 IAAADKDSTTK
+385 ISTADKDSTTK

-405 YAVPKPGENC
+405 YAVPKPGVNC
-415 TAESGRCVLSVDTNG
+415 TAESGRCVLSVDKDG

-435 DVTDPLE
+435 DVTEPLE

>member
-17 SVGAAAAADGTAK
+17 SVGAASAADGTAK

-35 AYVDKLVGAKANTVA
+35 AYVDNLVGAKASTVA
-50 NVGANAGNIAT
+50 NVGDNAGNIAT

-72 TSIDDLATNAALT
+72 TKIDDLATNTALT
-85 TTNNAVTGLTTRVG
+85 TTNNTVNGLTTRVG

-105 TALQEAVTGKEDSSN
+105 TALQEAVTGKEDTSN
-120 KATEITDA
+120 KATEITDQ

-168 VSGMTAENT
+168 VSGMTEANT
-177 DGIATV
+177 GGIATV
-183 NAAGQYVATTTKI
+183 NASGQYEASSTKI
-196 SDLATATALGAVS
+196 TDLATATALSTVS

-233 NKTKVISAESTDDQ
+233 NKTTTISAASTDDQ
-247 YPTAKAVN
+247 YPT
-255 DMFDL
+255 
-260 ALGDIDG
+260 
-267 KEDKSNKVTTIS
+267 
-279 STSTDV
+279 
-285 QYPSAK
+285 AK

-305 DLMTEA
+305 EA

-318 IDGVVTSVAAKADK
+318 IDGVATTVATKADK
-332 VSGVTAETAG
+332 VTGVTAETAG

-347 NATGQYEMSTTK
+347 NAIGQYEMSTTK
-359 ISDLATKNDITTEL
+359 ISDLATKNDITTNL
-373 NGVEKTANRVDE
+373 DGVEKTTNRVDA
-385 IAAADKDSTTK
+385 ISTADKDSTTK

-405 YAVPKPGENC
+405 YAVPKPGVNC
-415 TAESGRCVLSVDTNG
+415 TAESGRCVLSVDKDG

-435 DVTDPLE
+435 DVTEPLE